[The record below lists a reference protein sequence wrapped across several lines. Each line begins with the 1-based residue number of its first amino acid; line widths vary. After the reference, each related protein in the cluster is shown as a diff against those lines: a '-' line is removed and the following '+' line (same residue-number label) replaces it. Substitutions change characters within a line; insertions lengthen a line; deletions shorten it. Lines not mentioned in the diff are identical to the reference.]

1 MDIIKIETTEK
12 ISTMMT
18 FIYRK
23 EIDKAIAD
31 VLNIENEIKE
41 ARILCQTSFSLYKKY
56 CALNEIKFIKILI
69 YLNL

>member
-1 MDIIKIETTEK
+1 
-12 ISTMMT
+12 MMT

-41 ARILCQTSFSLYKKY
+41 ARILCQTSSSLYKKY
-56 CALNEIKFIKILI
+56 CALKE
-69 YLNL
+69 NLLKS